1 MTMNERRQAGRAGL
15 GFQRI
20 LVFLMNLFGLR
31 NMSVSSLPGATPHAF
46 RCAEAIPLPAA
57 ITMLPF
63 LLGNSFM
70 PGTPRLRQA
79 SGAVAPTVVGYGP
92 QAMHCP
98 GMRRHAIDAIN
109 TIKVRVNTPQE
120 RKQARENKI
129 NRFHHS

>member
-1 MTMNERRQAGRAGL
+1 
-15 GFQRI
+15 
-20 LVFLMNLFGLR
+20 
-31 NMSVSSLPGATPHAF
+31 MSVSCLPGATPHAF

-63 LLGNSFM
+63 MLGNSFM

-109 TIKVRVNTPQE
+109 TIKGRVNAPQE
-120 RKQARENKI
+120 CLHARVYMI